1 MLKRTL
7 ILLVLALT
15 QWGCDINY
23 GENLDPLMPWNLEE
37 VRSRLEREKR
47 ESLKIEDLQVGNGA
61 IASWGRRLKAE
72 IEVRYAD
79 DGATIYKGPIVTYF
93 GFHGLMPSY
102 LSDRFMLNFTG
113 QDGIQLGLNGM
124 AVSGKRRITI
134 DKPLVCSH
142 ISSSAGPESGC
153 DLLRTEREFVNEIKV
168 RKTTLVVEAT
178 LTESCAPVRFR
189 WRAGSSFTLVD
200 VGAGCRTKSEPKAGG
215 ADWHIY

>member
-1 MLKRTL
+1 MLKRVL

-23 GENLDPLMPWNLEE
+23 GENLYPLDIWNLEE
-37 VRSRLEREKR
+37 VRPRLEREKR
-47 ESLKIEDLQVGNGA
+47 EFLKIEELEVGKGP

-79 DGATIYKGPIVTYF
+79 NGTTIYKGPIVTYF
-93 GFHGLMPSY
+93 GFEGLLPDY
-102 LSDRFMLNFTG
+102 LSDRFMLNFTRQG
-113 QDGIQLGLNGM
+113 GIQLGLNGM
-124 AVSGKRRITI
+124 AVGGKRRIAI
-134 DKPLVCSH
+134 NQELVCE
-142 ISSSAGPESGC
+142 GPE
-153 DLLRTEREFVNEIKV
+153 RQFVNEIGISK
-168 RKTTLVVEAT
+168 KALIVEAT

-215 ADWHIY
+215 ADWHIFY

>member
-15 QWGCDINY
+15 QWGCDVDY
-23 GENLDPLMPWNLEE
+23 GENLYPLELWNLDE

-61 IASWGRRLKAE
+61 IASWGRQLKAE

-79 DGATIYKGPIVTYF
+79 NGTTIYKGPIVTYF
-93 GFHGLMPSY
+93 GFEGLLPDY
-102 LSDRFMLNFTG
+102 LRDRFMLEWIG
-113 QDGIQLGLNGM
+113 QAGIQLGLNGM
-124 AVSGKRRITI
+124 AVGGRRRITI
-134 DKPLVCSH
+134 DKELVCVGPD
-142 ISSSAGPESGC
+142 AGC
-153 DLLRTEREFVNEIKV
+153 YLLRPERQFVNEIRI
-168 RKTTLVVEAT
+168 RKSALVVEAT

-189 WRAGSSFTLVD
+189 WRAGSAFTLVD
-200 VGAGCRTKSEPKAGG
+200 VSAGCRTKSEPKAGG